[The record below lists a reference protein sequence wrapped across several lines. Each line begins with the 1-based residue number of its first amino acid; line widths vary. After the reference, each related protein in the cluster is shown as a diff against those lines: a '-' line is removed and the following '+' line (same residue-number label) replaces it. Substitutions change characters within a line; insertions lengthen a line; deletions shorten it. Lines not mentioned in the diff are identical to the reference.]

1 MAAHRR
7 PPAAAPVT
15 GGGPL
20 AALGVFSVLP
30 VPASART
37 PGPGVLR
44 WLPLV
49 GALLGAL
56 ATVPA
61 LAVWRG
67 SDGGAPLLAAALVV
81 GALALLTRGLHLDG
95 AADLADGLGSG
106 RPADQALAMMRR
118 PDVGAFGVAALAC
131 LLLVQ
136 VAALAAVLG
145 ESSLAGGLVG
155 VVLATTAGRVAVLHA
170 AARPA
175 ADGSALGVLVAGAGS
190 PVVRWTATV
199 LLVAGAVGL
208 RLLAGGSAADV
219 VWAVAAVLVAPA
231 VGAALAAHAARR
243 LGGVT
248 GDVFGAVVETGTA
261 AALVVLA
268 AGTTWT

>member
-1 MAAHRR
+1 M
-7 PPAAAPVT
+7 T

-30 VPASART
+30 VPASARV

-49 GALLGAL
+49 GALIGAL
-56 ATVPA
+56 ASVPA

-67 SDGGAPLLAAALVV
+67 SGEGAPLLAAALVI
-81 GALALLTRGLHLDG
+81 GSLALLTRGLHLDG
-95 AADLADGLGSG
+95 TADLADGLGSG
-106 RPADQALAMMRR
+106 RPAEQALALMRR
-118 PDVGAFGVAALAC
+118 PDVGAFGVAALVC
-131 LLLVQ
+131 VLLVQ
-136 VAALAAVLG
+136 VAALSVVLEDSSRAAG
-145 ESSLAGGLVG
+145 PVG

-175 ADGSALGVLVAGAGS
+175 AAGSALGVLVAGAGS
-190 PVVRWTATV
+190 PAVRWTAT
-199 LLVAGAVGL
+199 LLLLAAAAGL
-208 RLLAGGSAADV
+208 RLLAGGSAADAA
-219 VWAVAAVLVAPA
+219 WAVAAVLVALA
-231 VGAALAAHAARR
+231 AGAGLTAHAARR

-248 GDVFGAVVETGTA
+248 GDVFGAVVETGTT

-268 AGTTWT
+268 AGTVWA